1 MKIIF
6 KKKSELLGNSFFLW
20 CGSPLTGLLVPP
32 GGIEPPTQGFS
43 VPCSTD

>member
-1 MKIIF
+1 MKKIF
-6 KKKSELLGNSFFLW
+6 TKKPELLGNLLW

-43 VPCSTD
+43 VPCSTY